1 MKHHS
6 TVIFVFLL
14 LLLAFSPA
22 DALEVAPFDCWYNVF
37 LNNGKI
43 GYEHVLFGRST
54 YLNEPCYAFT
64 QESEGHIFINSRESI
79 VKTVS
84 VTYYRDDFTPLY
96 QKEVVTE
103 KDQVLTTET
112 KVVKGEIVIR
122 QSHDRATE
130 ESRLPCK
137 PHYGFG
143 TNGPLL
149 FYRGLKT
156 GKTFTEKV
164 IFTEKTS
171 IIEEKIEI
179 LQREK
184 IIIGGETFE
193 CYKVKVMSSAL
204 PDVPFFMWIDDKGV
218 VIQTRTL
225 TLVTIKTSKENAL
238 SFSNVG
244 KYSNLIKVGEH
255 ISPSQKIDAMHL
267 LMKIDTDE
275 PGAILKTSN
284 YQRIN
289 ALSSPVDVVL
299 DLRLQ
304 AVLPE
309 KEDQILGKKWDLSFH
324 KCLRPTVMIESN
336 DSEIIKTARTI
347 AGDEQN
353 ALTVAKYLCN
363 WLYLYI
369 AKEDSNVSMMSARET
384 LRAKAGDCTEHA
396 VLFCAFARALGLPSR
411 VVTGLIYTGDSFGYH
426 SWAEVYIGSWVGV
439 DATTNTVGL
448 PACYIEIGTDT
459 EGRPNVEDTVKLT
472 KMLGRTTIEIIS
484 VTIEGRE
491 LDLRAPS
498 SFIEFDGARCR
509 NLLWNLS
516 FKKPQGWN
524 VTLMGTQKMILEGP
538 QDRKIT
544 VFPLFSAPRDRPG
557 IILEEV
563 KKILGDDFAHV
574 EFASSEKKTLGA
586 YSLYELPFTFKREG
600 KVFRGKN
607 IIMAG
612 DKTIVTLTFQSPEEL
627 YTESLRDFESIVDS
641 MYF

>member
-1 MKHHS
+1 
-6 TVIFVFLL
+6 VFLL
-14 LLLAFSPA
+14 FLLAFSPA
-22 DALEVAPFDCWYNVF
+22 SAIEIEPFDCWYNVF
-37 LNNGKI
+37 LNSGKI
-43 GYEHVLFGRST
+43 GYEHVQFGRST
-54 YLNEPCYAFT
+54 YLKEPCYSFT

-112 KVVKGEIVIR
+112 KIAKGEIVIR
-122 QSHDRATE
+122 KTHDKTTE
-130 ESRLPCK
+130 ESRLPYK
-137 PHYGFG
+137 PQYGFG

-156 GKTFTEKV
+156 GRTFTEKV

-179 LQREK
+179 LKQEK
-184 IIIGGETFE
+184 ISIEGETFE

-204 PDVPFFMWIDDKGV
+204 PDVPFFMWIDNKGAV
-218 VIQTRTL
+218 LQTKTL
-225 TLVTIKTSKENAL
+225 TLVTLRTSKENAI

-255 ISPSQKIDAMHL
+255 ISPSQKIEAMHL

-275 PGAILKTSN
+275 PGDILKTSS

-289 ALSSPVDVVL
+289 ALNSPVDVVL
-299 DLRLQ
+299 DMRLQ
-304 AVLPE
+304 SVLPE
-309 KEDQILGKKWDLSFH
+309 KEYQPLGKKWDLSFH

-336 DSEIIKTARTI
+336 DSEIINTARTI

-353 ALTVAKYLCN
+353 ALTVVKYLCN
-363 WLYLYI
+363 WLSLYI

-384 LRAKAGDCTEHA
+384 LRAKTGDCTEHA
-396 VLFCAFARALGLPSR
+396 VLFCAFARALGIPSR

-426 SWAEVYIGSWVGV
+426 SWAEAYTGNWLGV

-484 VTIEGRE
+484 VTIDGRE

-498 SFIEFDGARCR
+498 SFIEFDGERCR

-524 VTLMGTQKMILEGP
+524 VTLMGTQKMILEAQ

-544 VFPLFSAPRDRPG
+544 IFPLFSLSQNRPG

-563 KKILGDDFAHV
+563 KKIIGDDFAHT
-574 EFASSEKKTLGA
+574 EFAPSEKRTLGA

-607 IIMAG
+607 TIMA
-612 DKTIVTLTFQSPEEL
+612 DDRTIVTLTFQAPEEI
-627 YTESLRDFESIVDS
+627 YTDSLLDFERIVDS
-641 MYF
+641 IYF